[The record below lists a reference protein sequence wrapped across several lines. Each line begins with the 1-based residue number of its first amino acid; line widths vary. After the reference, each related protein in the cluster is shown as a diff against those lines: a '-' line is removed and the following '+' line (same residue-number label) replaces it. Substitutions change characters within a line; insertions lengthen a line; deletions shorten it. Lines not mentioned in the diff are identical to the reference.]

1 MLACASLQSGDGN
14 SGCRRSHAHP
24 RRSPLRPDDHVR
36 EQPGHPAFWVEV
48 ALPAVIGLK
57 LLIRL
62 SRLWWTAMLLV
73 AASAFGAVLLY
84 HHVAVGT
91 IGPSPNT

>member
-1 MLACASLQSGDGN
+1 M
-14 SGCRRSHAHP
+14 
-24 RRSPLRPDDHVR
+24 
-36 EQPGHPAFWVEV
+36 